1 MKVENSAQN
10 VSLAQPNFLG
20 FETFFSYF
28 NEAPTED
35 EKKRF
40 QKELFNTLSKV
51 IDKQIKKMK
60 ESARRL
66 KNNEC

>member
-1 MKVENSAQN
+1 MKVENSTQS
-10 VSLAQPNFLG
+10 VSVPQTNLVG
-20 FETFFSYF
+20 FESFFSYF
-28 NEAPTED
+28 NQAPTED

-60 ESARRL
+60 ESARKL